1 MKKYLLLIAFVCTL
15 LIECKP
21 DPELPTVDT
30 FQVQE
35 ITGTTAHCLGYV
47 TDNGNATIIAKGF
60 CWSTTKNPSLENGF
74 TIKAD
79 CKEEEKDKVVNIMK
93 NVMENICKLEVP
105 LKIDVEY
112 GNNWYEAK

>member
-15 LIECKP
+15 LIGCKP

-79 CKEEEKDKVVNIMK
+79 TQTNQV
-93 NVMENICKLEVP
+93 
-105 LKIDVEY
+105 
-112 GNNWYEAK
+112 